1 MAIVPNKPKAP
12 NKAKPGAVKG
22 YGAATPTSIKNAMAH
37 GAKGAPK
44 NPGKYAGIGSKW
56 GAPGTPSGAGKPAP
70 GAAGPQVPD
79 IEAYLAGDQGYQG
92 GLAALMRQ
100 LQTQEGNYTA
110 QQGTLKSSFNTA
122 LERMASERTNALKD
136 LEADFA
142 SRGLI
147 NSGLYGEAMEDY
159 DTQYQGRIGD
169 LNTNLQNELNSL
181 GLDFSGV
188 QSDIEAEK
196 ARLRQE
202 AIARRAQQYGIIG

>member
-12 NKAKPGAVKG
+12 NKSKPGAVKT
-22 YGAATPTSIKNAMAH
+22 YGAATAGSVKNAMAH

-44 NPGKYAGIGSKW
+44 NPGKYSGIGSKW
-56 GAPGTPSGAGKPAP
+56 GAPGTPSGPAAPTP
-70 GAAGPQVPD
+70 GGPQIPD
-79 IEAYLAGDQGYQG
+79 IDSYLTGDQSYQG

-100 LQTQEGNYTA
+100 LQTQQGNYTA
-110 QQGTLKSSFNTA
+110 QQGTLRSSFNTA

-147 NSGLYGEAMEDY
+147 NSGLYGEAQEDY
-159 DTQYQGRIGD
+159 DTQYQSRIGD
-169 LNTNLQNELNSL
+169 LNTNLQNELNAL

-188 QSDIEAEK
+188 ESDIETEK

-202 AIARRAQQYGIIG
+202 AIARRAQQYGLIG